1 MLVSSTMGLALEED
15 PWLGTLA
22 RFPTLLHARA
32 SLLFDVN
39 LETLQ
44 RSIIQALLEVQET
57 ARPIEVSVA
66 DHAGYTMGTINF
78 RVGVSNE
85 LGFNILDIKMGE
97 RLLRRIEERG
107 PFRTL
112 DIALHV
118 EYGISDGKRHN
129 LRGDRYIARLQFR
142 PGSVEIL
149 LHHLKGLRRVQPDE
163 LVRFLVSIANSELA
177 KGQYPGVEIET
188 LVTT

>member
-1 MLVSSTMGLALEED
+1 MGLALEDD
-15 PWLGTLA
+15 PRLGTLA

-32 SLLFDVN
+32 SLIFDVN

-44 RSIIQALLEVQET
+44 KSIFQALLDVQKT
-57 ARPIEVSVA
+57 ARPMEVSVA
-66 DHAGYTMGTINF
+66 DRDGYTSGTVNF
-78 RVGVSNE
+78 KIGVGNE
-85 LGFNILDIKMGE
+85 LGFNNLDGKMGE
-97 RLLRRIEERG
+97 RLLRRMEKRG
-107 PFRTL
+107 PFQTL

-118 EYGISDGKRHN
+118 NYGISDGRRHN
-129 LRGDRYIARLQFR
+129 PRGDRYIARLQFR
-142 PGSVEIL
+142 PGSVELL

-163 LVRFLVSIANSELA
+163 LVHFLVSIANTELA